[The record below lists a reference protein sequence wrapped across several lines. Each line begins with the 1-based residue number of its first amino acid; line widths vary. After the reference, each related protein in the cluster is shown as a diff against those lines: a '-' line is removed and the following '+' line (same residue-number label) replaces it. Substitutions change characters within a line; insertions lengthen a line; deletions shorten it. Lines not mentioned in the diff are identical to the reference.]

1 MQVSEK
7 EREALL
13 TNLRKELV
21 SIVSSRIVHPNTN
34 RLFPPN
40 IIEEAIQKLGFD
52 VKMADSAKKQ
62 ANFLI
67 KELGQRYLIKKAD
80 MEIKVTI
87 REEWMHTCEDTE
99 AILPTVNKVPAEGD
113 EDDEEGTNKA
123 IKNGIAPPIKS
134 KTAQKTAKSDK
145 LDSETDISQV
155 NTKTGSKLFTLQKTK
170 NH

>member
-87 REEWMHTCEDTE
+87 REEWINTCEDTE

-123 IKNGIAPPIKS
+123 IKNAIAPPNKS
-134 KTAQKTAKSDK
+134 KIAQKTAKSDK

-155 NTKTGSKLFTLQKTK
+155 NTKTGSKLFTLQKPR